1 MANFCKYCG
10 HKLKES
16 SKFCPGCGK
25 QLVSSAPTSGT
36 VPLSD
41 KEPVSAKEATVS
53 GAPVSHKGESVSVSA
68 VSQNGPSAN
77 RMAPPPLREK
87 PPVREDM
94 SDPAVSSQK
103 ILQQASGPA
112 KNENIKPTQNINV
125 RKQTAKKKDP
135 TVVAE
140 VLLGIACL
148 FLFIAI
154 ILTAPGRIKAA
165 INGNLMSEG
174 GQGMLLTGSDGND
187 EDGASGHKKNDDKKS
202 GTKTGDE
209 ETDSDKNGSEEDM
222 NNGSDAKGGSM
233 DETPVT
239 EEMIENNSEN
249 YKPSDTHGNYR
260 WLYES
265 QDMSEDHTE

>member
-1 MANFCKYCG
+1 MAKFCKYCG
-10 HKLKES
+10 HILKES
-16 SKFCPGCGK
+16 AKFCPGCGQ
-25 QLVSSAPTSGT
+25 QLVSSVPTSGT
-36 VPLSD
+36 VPLSE
-41 KEPVSAKEATVS
+41 KEPVS
-53 GAPVSHKGESVSVSA
+53 GSA
-68 VSQNGPSAN
+68 VSQKESSVN

-87 PPVREDM
+87 HPVRE
-94 SDPAVSSQK
+94 
-103 ILQQASGPA
+103 
-112 KNENIKPTQNINV
+112 ENINV
-125 RKQTAKKKDP
+125 RKQTANKKDP
-135 TVVAE
+135 AVVAE

-174 GQGMLLTGSDGND
+174 GQGMLLTGSDGKD

-209 ETDSDKNGSEEDM
+209 ETDSDKNGSEED
-222 NNGSDAKGGSM
+222 
-233 DETPVT
+233 
-239 EEMIENNSEN
+239 
-249 YKPSDTHGNYR
+249 THGNYR

>member
-16 SKFCPGCGK
+16 AKFCPGCGK
-25 QLVSSAPTSGT
+25 QLVSSVPTSGT
-36 VPLSD
+36 VPLPE

-53 GAPVSHKGESVSVSA
+53 GAPVSHKGESVSGSA
-68 VSQNGPSAN
+68 VSQKESSVN
-77 RMAPPPLREK
+77 RMVPPPLREK
-87 PPVREDM
+87 PPAREDM

-103 ILQQASGPA
+103 ILQQTSGPA
-112 KNENIKPTQNINV
+112 KNKNIKSTQNINV

-135 TVVAE
+135 AVVAE

-174 GQGMLLTGSDGND
+174 GQGMLLTGSDGKD

-209 ETDSDKNGSEEDM
+209 ETDSDKNGSEED
-222 NNGSDAKGGSM
+222 
-233 DETPVT
+233 
-239 EEMIENNSEN
+239 
-249 YKPSDTHGNYR
+249 THGNYR

-265 QDMSEDHTE
+265 QDMSE

>member
-41 KEPVSAKEATVS
+41 KESVSAKEATVS
-53 GAPVSHKGESVSVSA
+53 GAPVSHKGESVSGSA

-87 PPVREDM
+87 PPVRE
-94 SDPAVSSQK
+94 
-103 ILQQASGPA
+103 
-112 KNENIKPTQNINV
+112 ENINV

-135 TVVAE
+135 AVVAE

-154 ILTAPGRIKAA
+154 ILTAPGRIRAA
-165 INGNLMSEG
+165 INGNLMNPG
-174 GQGMLLTGSDGND
+174 GQGMLLTGSDGKD
-187 EDGASGHKKNDDKKS
+187 GDGATGQKGKKDIDKKS

>member
-16 SKFCPGCGK
+16 AKFCPGCGK
-25 QLVSSAPTSGT
+25 QLVSSVPTSGT
-36 VPLSD
+36 GPLPE
-41 KEPVSAKEATVS
+41 KEPVS
-53 GAPVSHKGESVSVSA
+53 GSA
-68 VSQNGPSAN
+68 VSQKESSVN
-77 RMAPPPLREK
+77 RMVPPPLREK

-125 RKQTAKKKDP
+125 RKQTANKKDP
-135 TVVAE
+135 AVVAE

-174 GQGMLLTGSDGND
+174 GQGMLLTGSDGKD

-233 DETPVT
+233 YETPVT

>member
-16 SKFCPGCGK
+16 AKFCPGCGK
-25 QLVSSAPTSGT
+25 QLVSSVPTSGT
-36 VPLSD
+36 GPLPE
-41 KEPVSAKEATVS
+41 KEPVS
-53 GAPVSHKGESVSVSA
+53 GSA

-87 PPVREDM
+87 PPVRE
-94 SDPAVSSQK
+94 
-103 ILQQASGPA
+103 
-112 KNENIKPTQNINV
+112 ENINV

-135 TVVAE
+135 AVVAE

-174 GQGMLLTGSDGND
+174 GQGMLLTGSDGKD

-202 GTKTGDE
+202 GMKTGDE

-249 YKPSDTHGNYR
+249 YKPSNTHGNYR